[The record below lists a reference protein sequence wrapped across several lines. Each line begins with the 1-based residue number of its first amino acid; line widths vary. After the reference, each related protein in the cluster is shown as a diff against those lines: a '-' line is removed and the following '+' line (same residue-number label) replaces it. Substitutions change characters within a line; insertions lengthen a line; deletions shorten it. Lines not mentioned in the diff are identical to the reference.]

1 MLMAVDKSFVPT
13 SLGKSTEATCNRKN
27 GQTRIPLCI
36 KSANVTW
43 QLMRASESSEK
54 SAAAIQTK
62 TKIEQNVM
70 FSLCR
75 WQVKSAIATCADASR
90 GMIVAWLL
98 GEIYYRQL
106 N

>member
-1 MLMAVDKSFVPT
+1 
-13 SLGKSTEATCNRKN
+13 
-27 GQTRIPLCI
+27 
-36 KSANVTW
+36 
-43 QLMRASESSEK
+43 MRASESSEK

-90 GMIVAWLL
+90 EMIVA
-98 GEIYYRQL
+98 
-106 N
+106 